1 MRSRGLVV
9 ALALL
14 LAIGATAAVFLY
26 VNGVREDAKTG
37 GDLIDVVV
45 ATQDIQANAALNPRL
60 DAGVFTT
67 AKVTQETLV
76 DGAITSPEQLRDQTT
91 TFPILANEQIPLS
104 RLSSGEQITGGGL
117 GISPG
122 HVGTTVR
129 VDGPNAVG
137 GHVVRGDNIV
147 VYATFSSQK
156 IFKSLKDFVD
166 TVTNSNQNALA
177 PATAQESL
185 PPFTVTLIPSVKVL
199 NVENP
204 PVTADGHSSEGQVT
218 LTLDLL
224 PDDSANLVYS
234 AEQGS
239 LWFALLPPGEDGIQ
253 IPAASGASLLDKIIG
268 KRAA

>member
-45 ATQDIQANAALNPRL
+45 ATQDIQANAELNPLL
-60 DAGVFTT
+60 DAGAFTT

-104 RLSSGEQITGGGL
+104 RISSGEGVTGGGL

-122 HVGTTVR
+122 HEAATFR
-129 VDGPNAVG
+129 VDGPPGVG
-137 GHVVRGDNIV
+137 GHVVRGDNLV
-147 VYATFSSQK
+147 VYATFSGVRV
-156 IFKSLKDFVD
+156 FKSFKDLVD
-166 TVTNSNQNALA
+166 NATNANPNSVA
-177 PATAQESL
+177 PAQTTETLPALTVVLIPTAQ
-185 PPFTVTLIPSVKVL
+185 VL
-199 NVENP
+199 DVENP
-204 PVTADGHSSEGQVT
+204 VATAEGKTSEGQVT

-224 PDDSANLVYS
+224 PEDAANLIYA

-239 LWFALLPPGEDGIQ
+239 LWFGLLPPGEEGVQ
-253 IPAASGASLLDKIIG
+253 IPAAALPIDRVLG

>member
-45 ATQDIQANAALNPRL
+45 ATQDIQANAALNPLL

-147 VYATFSSQK
+147 VYATFNSQE

-166 TVTNSNQNALA
+166 RVTNTNQNALA

-185 PPFTVTLIPSVKVL
+185 PPFTLTLIPSVKVL

-204 PVTADGHSSEGQVT
+204 PVTTDGRLSEGQVT

-224 PDDSANLVYS
+224 PDDSANLVYA

>member
-26 VNGVREDAKTG
+26 VNGVRQDAKTG

-45 ATQDIQANAALNPRL
+45 ATQDIQANAALNPLL

-166 TVTNSNQNALA
+166 TVTSSGRSALA

-204 PVTADGHSSEGQVT
+204 PVTENGHSSEGQVT

-239 LWFALLPPGEDGIQ
+239 LWFALLPPGEEGVQ
-253 IPAASGASLLDKIIG
+253 IPAASGASLLDRIIG

>member
-37 GDLIDVVV
+37 GDLVDVVV
-45 ATQDIQANAALNPRL
+45 ATQDIQANAELNPL
-60 DAGVFTT
+60 IEAGAFTL
-67 AKVTQETLV
+67 AKVTPETLV
-76 DGAITSPEQLRDQTT
+76 NGAVTTEDQLRDQTT

-104 RLSSGEQITGGGL
+104 RLSSGEAIQGGRF

-129 VDGPNAVG
+129 VDGPPGVG
-137 GHVVRGDNIV
+137 GNVARGDNVV
-147 VYATFSSQK
+147 VYATFAGVK
-156 IFKSLKDFVD
+156 VFKSFKELVD
-166 TVTNSNQNALA
+166 QATSTKATEPTTNQQAL
-177 PATAQESL
+177 PAL
-185 PPFTVTLIPSVKVL
+185 TVTLIPTVTVL
-199 NVENP
+199 DVENP
-204 PVTADGHSSEGQVT
+204 VETADGKNSEGQVT

-224 PDDSANLVYS
+224 PEDSANLVYA

-239 LWFALLPPGEDGIQ
+239 LWFGLLPPGEDGVQ
-253 IPAASGASLLDKIIG
+253 LPAAALPIDKVLG
-268 KRAA
+268 KKS

>member
-37 GDLIDVVV
+37 GNLVTVVV
-45 ATQDIQANAALNPRL
+45 ATQDIQANAELTPL
-60 DAGVFTT
+60 VEAGAFTT
-67 AKVTQETLV
+67 AQVTPETLV
-76 DGAITSPEQLRDQTT
+76 DGAVTSPDQLRDQTT

-104 RLSSGEQITGGGL
+104 RLSSGEPIAGGRF

-129 VDGPNAVG
+129 VDGPPGVG
-137 GHVVRGDNIV
+137 GNLSRGDNVV
-147 VYATFSSQK
+147 VYATFGGVPV
-156 IFKSLKDFVD
+156 FKSFKELVD
-166 TVTNSNQNALA
+166 QATNSKPNA
-177 PATAQESL
+177 PAPTSNQAL
-185 PPFTVTLIPSVKVL
+185 PALTVTLIPTVTVL
-199 NVENP
+199 DVENP
-204 PVTADGHSSEGQVT
+204 AETADGKNSEGQVT

-224 PDDSANLVYS
+224 PEDSANLVYA

-239 LWFALLPPGEDGIQ
+239 LWFGLLPPGEDGVQ
-253 IPAASGASLLDKIIG
+253 LPAAALPIDKVLG
-268 KRAA
+268 KKS

>member
-45 ATQDIQANAALNPRL
+45 ATQDIQANAALNPLL

>member
-9 ALALL
+9 TLALL

-26 VNGVREDAKTG
+26 VNGVRQDAKTG

-45 ATQDIQANAALNPRL
+45 ATQDIQANAALNPL
-60 DAGVFTT
+60 IDAGAFTT

-76 DGAITSPEQLRDQTT
+76 DGAVTSTEQLRDQTT

-104 RLSSGEQITGGGL
+104 RLSSGEQIAGGGL

-147 VYATFSSQK
+147 VYATFNGQK

-166 TVTNSNQNALA
+166 SVTNSNQNALA

-185 PPFTVTLIPSVKVL
+185 PPFTLTLIPSVKVL

-224 PDDSANLVYS
+224 PDDSANLVYA
-234 AEQGS
+234 AEEGS
-239 LWFALLPPGEDGIQ
+239 LWFALLPPGEEGVQ

>member
-37 GDLIDVVV
+37 GNLVSVMV
-45 ATQDIQANAALNPRL
+45 ATQDIQANAELNPLL
-60 DAGVFTT
+60 DAGAFTT
-67 AKVTQETLV
+67 AQITPETLV
-76 DGAITSPEQLRDQTT
+76 NGAVTSEDQLRDQTT

-104 RLSSGEQITGGGL
+104 RLSSGESPQGGSL

-129 VDGPNAVG
+129 VEGPNGVG
-137 GHVVRGDNIV
+137 GHLTRGDNIV
-147 VYATFSSQK
+147 VYVTFSGVQV
-156 IFKSLKDFVD
+156 FKSFKELVD
-166 TVTNSNQNALA
+166 RATSSNPSSSPASNQQAL
-177 PATAQESL
+177 PAL
-185 PPFTVTLIPSVKVL
+185 TVTLIPTVTVL
-199 NVENP
+199 DVENP
-204 PVTADGHSSEGQVT
+204 AETADGKSSEGQVT

-224 PDDSANLVYS
+224 PEDSATLVYA

-239 LWFALLPPGEDGIQ
+239 LWFGLLPPGEDGVQ
-253 IPAASGASLLDKIIG
+253 LPAAALPIDKVLG
-268 KRAA
+268 KKS

>member
-37 GDLIDVVV
+37 GDLVDVVV
-45 ATQDIQANAALNPRL
+45 ATQDIQANAELNPL
-60 DAGVFTT
+60 IEAGAFTL
-67 AKVTQETLV
+67 AKVTPETLV
-76 DGAITSPEQLRDQTT
+76 NGAVTTEDQLRDQTT

-104 RLSSGEQITGGGL
+104 RLSSGEAIQGGRF

-129 VDGPNAVG
+129 VDGPPGVG
-137 GHVVRGDNIV
+137 GNVARGDNVV
-147 VYATFSSQK
+147 VYATFAGVK
-156 IFKSLKDFVD
+156 AFKSFKELVD
-166 TVTNSNQNALA
+166 QATSTKATEPTTNQQAL
-177 PATAQESL
+177 PAL
-185 PPFTVTLIPSVKVL
+185 TVTLIPTVTVL
-199 NVENP
+199 DVENP
-204 PVTADGHSSEGQVT
+204 VETADGKNSEGQVT

-224 PDDSANLVYS
+224 PEDSANLVYA

-239 LWFALLPPGEDGIQ
+239 LWFGLLPPGEDGVQ
-253 IPAASGASLLDKIIG
+253 LPAAALPIDKVLG
-268 KRAA
+268 KKS